1 PPGTGRWLA
10 PGQLVEE
17 AQHGPA
23 VGAATDVLLC
33 LPTLARRQRRIP
45 GPTLSRAEQDRHALM
60 VIHGHIPMTTG
71 RPRLWRGRPAGGSFR
86 ISEGDTQPSTDALQL
101 ARHPLPGQVQPQ
113 RDLLLTRVLHELG
126 AGGGHH
132 LPAPAP

>member
-1 PPGTGRWLA
+1 HALGTGRWLA

-45 GPTLSRAEQDRHALM
+45 GPTLSRAEQDRHAFV

-71 RPRLWRGRPAGGSFR
+71 RPRLWRGPPGGGDPPAAPAVAPPRDPRRGSRGTPVGPAGGRSR
-86 ISEGDTQPSTDALQL
+86 GRGRAPCGRRGSAPRT
-101 ARHPLPGQVQPQ
+101 
-113 RDLLLTRVLHELG
+113 RDG
-126 AGGGHH
+126 
-132 LPAPAP
+132 